1 MATFLYKL
9 GRFAFRRRHYIA
21 LFWAALLAAACV
33 AAFNAPA
40 AGSSSFSIPGIESQK
55 AYDLLAQRSPGSSA
69 DGGNAN
75 VVFKAP
81 AGEKM
86 TDADNKALVE
96 QTVKDLGKGPEV
108 DSVTDPFT
116 QHNAVS
122 KDGTIAYAQ
131 VKYTAPAKELK
142 DSTKDFLEKTVE
154 ESRHSGV
161 TVEIGGDVLDESP
174 ATGIGEVIGVAVAA
188 VVLVVTLGS
197 LVAAGL
203 PLLTALIGVGI
214 GVAGITALAN
224 ALDLGDTTSILAMMI
239 GLAVGIDYAL
249 FILSRYRGE
258 LAEGRE
264 REDAVGRATGT
275 AGSAVVF
282 AGLTVVIALVGLS
295 VVDVPVLTKMGL
307 AAACTVVLAVLIALT
322 MVPAMIGYVG
332 RKIQPTGK
340 KSKRSVGRKARQNT
354 EGKPNMGTR
363 WGSFVVRRPVAVLVL
378 GVVALGVM
386 AVPVTQL
393 QLGLGDDSTK
403 PESTTQR
410 QAYDLLSEGFG
421 PGFNGPLMIVVDTK
435 ESSDPKAAAG
445 TVTDEIEGLKDV
457 ATVTPA
463 QFNKAGDTATIT
475 VIPDSKPSSTQT
487 EDLVHAIRDK
497 ADGIKADTDARV
509 LVTGTTAMNIDFSQK
524 LTNALIPYLA
534 LVVGLAF
541 LLLMVVFRSILVP
554 LKAALGFLLSVL
566 AALGAVVAV
575 FQWGWLAGLLGVEES
590 GPIMSLV
597 PIFMIG
603 VIFGLAMDYEVFLV
617 TRMREAYVHGEEPK
631 QAVVTGFKHS
641 ARVVTAAAIIMM
653 AVFAG
658 FISSSESMI
667 KMMGLGL
674 ASAVFFD
681 AFIVRMAIVPAVLAL
696 LGKSAW
702 WLPKWLDRALPNV
715 DVEGERLRAQDQHR
729 SGNTQAPST
738 DPQSERQPVL
748 VGSGALRKST
758 EAEPQ
763 AAYASTDG
771 APAPVPAMSGPS
783 IDGQVRDAE
792 GTVVDGA
799 TLTLISQTG
808 RQLGR
813 TVTRSDGWYS
823 MPTPG
828 SGSYVLTAAAHG
840 HQPQAATLEVGEEPL
855 AYDVLL
861 AGTSGPDD
869 AGLPRAR

>member
-69 DGGNAN
+69 DGGSAN

-86 TDADNKALVE
+86 TDTDNKALVE
-96 QTVKDLGKGPEV
+96 QTVKELSKGPEV

-116 QHNAVS
+116 QRNAVS

-131 VKYTAPAKELK
+131 VKYIAPAKELE

-154 ESRHSGV
+154 ESRDSGV

-174 ATGIGEVIGVAVAA
+174 ESGIGEVIGVAVAA

-214 GVAGITALAN
+214 GVAGITTLAN
-224 ALDLGDTTSILAMMI
+224 ALDLGDTTSILAMML

-249 FILSRYRGE
+249 FILSRYRDE

-264 REDAVGRATGT
+264 REDAAGRATGT

-295 VVDVPVLTKMGL
+295 VVDVPVLTKMGI

-322 MVPAMIGYVG
+322 MMPAMIGYVG
-332 RKIQPTGK
+332 RKIQPAGK
-340 KSKRSVGRKARQNT
+340 KSKRFAGRKAQENT

-363 WGSFVVRRPVAVLVL
+363 WGSFVVRRPAAVLVL

-403 PESTTQR
+403 AESTTQR
-410 QAYDLLSEGFG
+410 KAYDLLSEGFG

-435 ESSDPKAAAG
+435 DSSDPKAAAT
-445 TVTDEIEGLKDV
+445 TVTDEIKGLKDV
-457 ATVTPA
+457 ATISPA

-497 ADGIKADTDARV
+497 ADGIEADTDARV
-509 LVTGTTAMNIDFSQK
+509 LVSGTTAMNIDFSQK
-524 LTNALIPYLA
+524 LTDALVPYLA

-541 LLLMVVFRSILVP
+541 LLLMLVFRSILVP

-575 FQWGWLAGLLGVEES
+575 FQWGWLAGLLGVEET
-590 GPIMSLV
+590 GPIMSMV

-603 VIFGLAMDYEVFLV
+603 VVFGLAMDYEVFLV

-631 QAVVTGFKHS
+631 QAVVNGFKHS

-653 AVFAG
+653 CVFAG
-658 FISSSESMI
+658 FISSSSSMI
-667 KMMGLGL
+667 KMMGVGL
-674 ASAVFFD
+674 AAAVCFD

-715 DVEGERLRAQDQHR
+715 DVEGERLRTQDQHQ
-729 SGNTQAPST
+729 SENTQAPSNE
-738 DPQSERQPVL
+738 PQPERQPVL
-748 VGSGALRKST
+748 VGTGALRKPT

-763 AAYASTDG
+763 AAYASTGSAD
-771 APAPVPAMSGPS
+771 PVPATGGPS
-783 IDGQVRDAE
+783 IAGQVRDAE
-792 GTVVDGA
+792 GTGVDGA
-799 TLTLISQTG
+799 TLTLTSLTG

-813 TVTRSDGWYS
+813 TVTRSDGRYS

-828 SGSYVLTAAAHG
+828 SGSYILTAAADG
-840 HQPQAATLEVGEEPL
+840 HQPRAATLEVGDGPL

-861 AGTSGPDD
+861 GGTSGPDD